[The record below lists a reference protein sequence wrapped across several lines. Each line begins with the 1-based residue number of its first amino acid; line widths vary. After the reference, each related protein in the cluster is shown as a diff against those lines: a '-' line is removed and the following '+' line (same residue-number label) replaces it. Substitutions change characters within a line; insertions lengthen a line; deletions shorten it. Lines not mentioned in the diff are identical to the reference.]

1 MAMEDLLILYSPV
14 DDVLPCGC
22 VRLMLP
28 LTVHNL
34 LVWPRLRIEPPPIGI
49 ASTCRAASLSAAA
62 MQRGP

>member
-34 LVWPRLRIEPPPIGI
+34 LVRPR
-49 ASTCRAASLSAAA
+49 S
-62 MQRGP
+62 QD